1 MSSENLALPSDL
13 LECEEA
19 LLNSLI
25 SSKKSNL
32 FSRLAINLK
41 FEGLKL
47 MPVALRLMQN
57 LQEDGFEIVL
67 VWPDMGGTA
76 LAKHN
81 APELANQIS
90 SINDLLAEKNGKD
103 DDRIFLVVAP
113 QPSDY
118 EQFELLCN
126 KHSGAVVMLN
136 GRLEDSAVGI
146 GGVARQRRRGFLSLW
161 RKAYWLEPLESG
173 ALMRSHP
180 GEWILFR
187 ADVDGYRET
196 TTFDQ
201 RPDAEA
207 IDAAL
212 VGT

>member
-1 MSSENLALPSDL
+1 MIKTLPADL
-13 LECEEA
+13 LAAENMVLEA
-19 LLNSLI
+19 LQTSL
-25 SSKKSNL
+25 KDQPL
-32 FSRLAINLK
+32 GRWEVNLK

-67 VWPDMGGTA
+67 VWPDMGGAA

-90 SINDLLAEKNGKD
+90 SINDLLGDLNGKD

-207 IDAAL
+207 IDL
-212 VGT
+212 SLIHI

>member
-1 MSSENLALPSDL
+1 MIKTLPADL
-13 LECEEA
+13 LAAENMVLEA
-19 LLNSLI
+19 LQTSL
-25 SSKKSNL
+25 KDQPL
-32 FSRLAINLK
+32 GRWEVNLK

-81 APELANQIS
+81 APEFANQIS
-90 SINDLLAEKNGKD
+90 SLNDLLAEPNGKD

-146 GGVARQRRRGFLSLW
+146 GGVAR
-161 RKAYWLEPLESG
+161 
-173 ALMRSHP
+173 
-180 GEWILFR
+180 
-187 ADVDGYRET
+187 
-196 TTFDQ
+196 
-201 RPDAEA
+201 
-207 IDAAL
+207 
-212 VGT
+212 